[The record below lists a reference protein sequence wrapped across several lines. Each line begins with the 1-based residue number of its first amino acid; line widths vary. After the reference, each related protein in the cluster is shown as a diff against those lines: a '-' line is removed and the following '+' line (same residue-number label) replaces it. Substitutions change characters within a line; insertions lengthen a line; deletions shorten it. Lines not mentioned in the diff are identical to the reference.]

1 MFKYLSDILSKFTSS
16 QRLIVLGLILFTT
29 IVLTLGN
36 SVLTTYSNSDKI
48 LKDKIERL
56 ELSQS
61 VLLNKN
67 DSLYLKISES
77 EIQCAR
83 DIMEVRRK
91 ILEDLDILER
101 NVSRSNYRQIQQ
113 NQSSYVPNSYVDV
126 HGDTI
131 MVLQSAP
138 EPIQIIDNTETMLGC
153 IKDLKEKIKKDLK

>member
-29 IVLTLGN
+29 IILTLGN

-61 VLLNKN
+61 VLLSKN

-131 MVLQSAP
+131 IVLQSVP
-138 EPIQIIDNTETMLGC
+138 EPIQIIDNTATMLGC

>member
-61 VLLNKN
+61 VLLSKN

>member
-29 IVLTLGN
+29 IILTLGN

-61 VLLNKN
+61 VLLSKN

-101 NVSRSNYRQIQQ
+101 NVSRSNYQQIQQ

-131 MVLQSAP
+131 IVLQSVP
-138 EPIQIIDNTETMLGC
+138 EPIQIINNTATMLGC